1 MQNVYRTLSAVAG
14 KKGSF
19 AQQRGG
25 TLEPIA
31 GNSLDLPFIPGC
43 HCTPLP
49 PSASLNLSEDLF
61 ARWSVWMDEALVP
74 VYLGCNR
81 ITHTAQVTRL
91 KKLLFFWCVI
101 PKTGASSIQLPEH
114 GTRVRYSDE
123 SIKTGKIDTLVMQ
136 GKWAGSI
143 INLKTPMETV
153 QTEVLMLRRKENV

>member
-1 MQNVYRTLSAVAG
+1 MYETRIMQNVYQTLSAVAG
-14 KKGSF
+14 KKRSF
-19 AQQRGG
+19 PQQRGG

-49 PSASLNLSEDLF
+49 PSASLNPSEDLF
-61 ARWSVWMDEALVP
+61 ARWSVGMDEALVP
-74 VYLGCNR
+74 VGCNR
-81 ITHTAQVTRL
+81 VTHTAQVTRS

-123 SIKTGKIDTLVMQ
+123 SIKNGKIDTLVMQ
-136 GKWAGSI
+136 SK
-143 INLKTPMETV
+143 
-153 QTEVLMLRRKENV
+153 